1 MKKLLS
7 EPQNLIILPILLF
20 VFFLGN
26 ILNGKA
32 QTYCIQSGSEQI
44 AGEEDGFRYELWNQN
59 SQGTACM
66 TLGNE
71 ALFSGEWDGILNYL
85 ARRGLGYDQT
95 QLHHEIGDFYT
106 IYNCNYNPS
115 TNSGN
120 SYLSIYGWT
129 IEPLVEYYIIE
140 DWRNWIPSM
149 ADGAVLKK
157 SFEINGSIY
166 DVYENTRVNQ
176 PSIIGIATFQQYF
189 SIRRNTRNSG
199 TIDISEHFKQWES
212 IDMNLGKLHEVS
224 FVVEGYQ
231 SSGNFEFTE
240 LDVFADNTTLGI
252 NNSNTPNSYF
262 EIYPNPT
269 KDEAYIKFKNTSSSI
284 KKLKIY
290 DATGKTIISKNYNHT
305 ENTDKISNLTKGV
318 YFISLNIDKQRVV
331 DKLIIY

>member
-1 MKKLLS
+1 MNILFFKSKHQTILFILS
-7 EPQNLIILPILLF
+7 LIIS
-20 VFFLGN
+20 LGN
-26 ILNGKA
+26 ISKIIA

-85 ARRGLGYDQT
+85 ARRGLAYNQT
-95 QLHHEIGDFYT
+95 QEHQEIGNFFT
-106 IYNCNYNPS
+106 TYNCDYNPS

-149 ADGAVLKK
+149 ADGAILKK

-166 DVYENTRVNQ
+166 DIYENTRVNQ
-176 PSIIGIATFQQYF
+176 PSIIGNATFQQYF
-189 SIRRNTRNSG
+189 SIRRDTRNSG

-231 SSGNFEFTE
+231 SSGNFEFLE
-240 LDVFADNTTLGI
+240 LDVFIDNTTLGI
-252 NNSNTPNSYF
+252 NDIDNPNTYF

-269 KDEAYIKFKNTSSSI
+269 KDEAYIKFKKITSS
-284 KKLKIY
+284 KKELKIY
-290 DATGKTIISKNYNHT
+290 DSSGKAIMSNSYDQSVDIAKV
-305 ENTDKISNLTKGV
+305 SNLRKGV
-318 YFISLNIDKQRVV
+318 YFVLLNTDNKKVV